1 MIEKNRLRPL
11 LLGLL
16 ISGQCMAAPYIERPV
31 AHFTPPQAWMND
43 PNGMYYH
50 QGEYHLFYQ
59 HYPDALVWGP
69 MHWGHAIST
78 DLMNWQDMPI
88 ALYPDE
94 HGMIFSGSAVVDV
107 NNTSGLGSLEN
118 PPVVALFTYHDEAM
132 KQQGSKVFETQGMAY
147 SLDNGRTWQKHHS
160 NPVIANPGKVDF
172 RDPKVSWHA
181 PSKRWVMV
189 VTQGKNLGFYTSK
202 DLIGWQHVSDFGDGL
217 GAHGGVWECPDLI
230 VLKDPDSGQDKYVLI
245 VSLVPG
251 GPNGGSATQYFV
263 GDFDGETF
271 SADEWHQQ
279 HPQQAK
285 WLDYGPDNYAGV
297 TFSGLTGEAPLFMGW
312 ASNWAYATSVPA
324 TDWRSA
330 LTLPRRLALI
340 QSDQGLRVTSQLSEH
355 VQKAF
360 VPQNI
365 VLEASQLP
373 LRKTTAAH
381 KISFNLDVTDT
392 ALVVL
397 KNQQEEQ
404 VTLLLDRTN
413 QVVKLSR
420 GQLSAHTFNA
430 NFIPQ
435 VSAAHV
441 FKKSTDVTLVLDNN
455 LLEVFI
461 DGGQTNLTSLLF
473 PDSAFDSL
481 VLPGDAEKIEYATY
495 E

>member
-1 MIEKNRLRPL
+1 
-11 LLGLL
+11 
-16 ISGQCMAAPYIERPV
+16 
-31 AHFTPPQAWMND
+31 
-43 PNGMYYH
+43 
-50 QGEYHLFYQ
+50 
-59 HYPDALVWGP
+59 

-147 SLDNGRTWQKHHS
+147 SLDNGRTWKKYPK
-160 NPVIANPGKVDF
+160 NPVISNPGKIDF

-181 PSKRWVMV
+181 PSERWVMV
-189 VTQGKNLGFYTSK
+189 VTQGNNVGFYTSK
-202 DLIGWQHVSDFGDGL
+202 NLIDWHYASDFGEGL

-230 VLKDPDSGQDKYVLI
+230 VLTDPNSGQDRYVLI

-263 GDFDGETF
+263 GDFDGDTF
-271 SADEWHQQ
+271 IADEWHYR

-330 LTLPRRLALI
+330 LTMPRRLTLI
-340 QSDQGLRVTSQLSEH
+340 QSDQGLRLTSQLSEH
-355 VQKAF
+355 VDRVFKDQS
-360 VPQNI
+360 V
-365 VLEASQLP
+365 VLEASQLQLKP
-373 LRKTTAAH
+373 VSAAH
-381 KISFNLDVTDT
+381 KISFNIDFKRAESVI
-392 ALVVL
+392 L
-397 KNQQEEQ
+397 KNQHGEQ
-404 VTLLLDRTN
+404 VTLLLDRPN
-413 QVVKLSR
+413 QTVTLNR
-420 GQLSAHTFNA
+420 GQLAAHNFNA
-430 NFIPQ
+430 NFMPQ
-435 VSAAHV
+435 VSATHV
-441 FKKSTDVTLVLDNN
+441 FKAATDVTLVLDNN
-455 LLEVFI
+455 ILEVFI
-461 DGGQTNLTSLLF
+461 DGGRANLTALLF
-473 PDSAFDSL
+473 PDNAFNSL
-481 VLPGDAEKIEYATY
+481 VLPVGAEQIEYATY
-495 E
+495 Q